1 MPENFSPSTTDFD
14 IDFDQLAAD
23 IKIWG
28 RELGFQQVG
37 ITDTELQPHEA
48 HLQEWLEKGYHGT
61 MKWMGDH
68 DNKRSRPK
76 ELLPSTL
83 RVISVRMDYLP
94 GDTSQAQL
102 LQQKDKA
109 YLARYALGRDY
120 HKLIRKRLKQLAE
133 KIEENIARQLS
144 SENTIHQRPFVD
156 SAPVL
161 ERALAEKSK
170 LGWIGKN
177 TMLINNKAGSWFF
190 LGEIFTSLPLPC
202 EPEPASNHCGS
213 CRACLDIC
221 PTQAFV
227 NAYELDARKCISYLT
242 IEHKGG
248 IPEALRKA
256 MGNRI
261 FGCDDCQIICPW
273 NKFAKPTDEKDF
285 KPRHQLDAP
294 ELVTLFNWTEEEFL
308 KKTEGSP
315 IRRIGYEN
323 WLRNISIALG
333 NAPASEDIQHTLKQ
347 KRKNK
352 TVASSEFLAEHIDW
366 ALSQQEAK

>member
-1 MPENFSPSTTDFD
+1 MPVNDHSNN
-14 IDFDQLAAD
+14 IDFAELTGL

-48 HLQEWLEKGYHGT
+48 RLEEWLEKGYHGT

-68 DNKRSRPK
+68 GNKRSRPQ
-76 ELLPSTL
+76 ELLPNTV
-83 RVISVRMDYLP
+83 RVISVRLDYLP
-94 GDTSQAQL
+94 GDSSQAQL

-120 HKLIRKRLKQLAE
+120 HKLIRKRLQILSE
-133 KIEENIARQLS
+133 KISQHISKKSDIENL
-144 SENTIHQRPFVD
+144 TPTQRPFVD

-161 ERALAEKSK
+161 ERALAEKAN

-190 LGEIFTSLPLPC
+190 LGEIFTSLPLIC
-202 EPEPASNHCGS
+202 EPESASNHCGS
-213 CRACLDIC
+213 CHACLDIC

-227 NAYELDARKCISYLT
+227 NPYELDARKCISYLT
-242 IEHKGG
+242 IEHKGA
-248 IPEALRKA
+248 IPENLRIP

-261 FGCDDCQIICPW
+261 FGCDDCQLVCPW

-294 ELVTLFNWTEEEFL
+294 ELVVLFNWTKEEFL
-308 KKTEGSP
+308 QRTEGSP

-323 WLRNISIALG
+323 WLRNISVALG
-333 NAPASEDIQHTLKQ
+333 NAPTSEKIMASLKEKRTADVTL
-347 KRKNK
+347 N
-352 TVASSEFLAEHIDW
+352 SEMLIEHIEW
-366 ALSQQEAK
+366 AIDQHSS